1 MNREVGTA
9 VLVFVALALALLG
22 FWQAFGRSTGSLHPE
37 SYGLNDYTSPNA
49 SLPSTLNALLPAHT
63 AVTTVA
69 QPVPKA
75 SSATHRPKPVAA
87 PPTTVK
93 SSGTTTCHVDP
104 VATSSS
110 GVELSTSSTPP
121 RFNKIHSLCY
131 GKAKKSCGVV
141 VNAATSDIAHSHFLL
156 LAALSRISAWQESFP
171 SIADLPAAILTTAH
185 LSSDPFTV
193 QRAAAHNITLVAVAQ
208 QSMDPSATSTLAHPS
223 HVYALSPYEFTVLVN
238 ASYNFF
244 PRAATGGS
252 GTHGTNRYP
261 PAVASLHLLE
271 FFDVLAP
278 PLPRWDEPSVSDAM
292 HAARVAAYGEAADGV
307 RITTQLH
314 HPAVLLYRIGPG
326 TRDFMHRWGEAHR
339 GGYCKAAFTAAM
351 PRFSR
356 IVARHALDACSLALA
371 AETSS
376 VRLRT
381 VAPFYCADRRLAPEG
396 DLCTYERT
404 LDKVLLDIPSAACD
418 DEPQV

>member
-1 MNREVGTA
+1 MR
-9 VLVFVALALALLG
+9 VL
-22 FWQAFGRSTGSLHPE
+22 R
-37 SYGLNDYTSPNA
+37 
-49 SLPSTLNALLPAHT
+49 HT
-63 AVTTVA
+63 
-69 QPVPKA
+69 
-75 SSATHRPKPVAA
+75 RPKPVAA

-93 SSGTTTCHVDP
+93 SSGTTTCHVNP
-104 VATSSS
+104 VATSRS
-110 GVELSTSSTPP
+110 GAELSTSSAPP

-141 VNAATSDIAHSHFLL
+141 VNAATSDIAHSHFLF
-156 LAALSRISAWQESFP
+156 LAALSRISAWQESIP

-244 PRAATGGS
+244 PRAATGRS
-252 GTHGTNRYP
+252 GTQGTNRYP

-314 HPAVLLYRIGPG
+314 HPAVLLYRASALVHVTSCSDGAMRTVEG
-326 TRDFMHRWGEAHR
+326 TAKQLLPCDHAAIFAGCCMARAGRLFACAGCRNVVGATSHR
-339 GGYCKAAFTAAM
+339 GTVLLRGSPARPRRRPVHVRAHARQGASGHSIRGLRRRTAALIA
-351 PRFSR
+351 SNYDT
-356 IVARHALDACSLALA
+356 IYNIAVIS
-371 AETSS
+371 T
-376 VRLRT
+376 
-381 VAPFYCADRRLAPEG
+381 
-396 DLCTYERT
+396 
-404 LDKVLLDIPSAACD
+404 
-418 DEPQV
+418 